1 MSRRQIQ
8 EIINKFERY
17 KKILNLD
24 NETISLLPRSY
35 GDSAISRDNN
45 RWEIEYNI
53 NHPEYELIHELGH
66 IFLCVKTNYIYFAV
80 PPDNIKKSIFNNQR
94 LLLFFNY
101 CNSLVDCFVDYNISI
116 YSNFY
121 NPFLNYLKQ
130 ILKGMSHIPPHSQSE
145 QLVEGYLKFY
155 PSFNYNLRR
164 TEKGGLISKIRTA
177 MELVRSD
184 IIKKNSLYTND
195 IFKEL
200 DMKLNQ
206 FSNLKKTN
214 DYQEILN
221 FFKLVI
227 EKLPEFDTNYLDINF
242 SLIFPTK

>member
-1 MSRRQIQ
+1 MLRRQIQ
-8 EIINKFERY
+8 EVTNKFERY

-24 NETISLLPRSY
+24 NERISLLPRSY
-35 GDSAISRDNN
+35 GESAISRDNN

-53 NHPEYELIHELGH
+53 NHPEYELVHELGH

-94 LLLFFNY
+94 LLLLFNY

-116 YSNFY
+116 YSDFY
-121 NPFLNYLKQ
+121 ILFLNYLKQ
-130 ILKGMSHIPPHSQSE
+130 ILKGISQIPPNSQSE

-155 PSFNYNLRR
+155 PSFNHILRR
-164 TEKGGLISKIRTA
+164 TERDGLISKIRNA
-177 MELVRSD
+177 MELVKSE
-184 IIKKNSLYTND
+184 IIKKNSLYTED

-206 FSNLKKTN
+206 FSNLKKNN

-221 FFKLVI
+221 FFKSVI
-227 EKLPEFDTNYLDINF
+227 EQLPEFDTKYLDINF
-242 SLIFPTK
+242 SLIFPTS